1 VGEDSDVTDAH
12 SGGSDLLRRI
22 AHQETLNFLLTN
34 RIPRRLATSVA
45 GRIARIENRWL
56 TRMGIALWQAVGGS
70 LDLHEAEARDY
81 TSLESVFTRRLS
93 PGARSVDPSPE
104 VLTSPCDAIVGAHG
118 VIEDGMAIQAKG
130 FAYPLGDLLLD
141 PALVAR
147 YLGGRFVTLRLR
159 STMYHRFHAPCD
171 GRIASVT
178 WIAGETWNVNP
189 VALRRIDRIF
199 CKNERVVI
207 DVEGATPHRSVT
219 LVAVAAILVSSV
231 HLECL
236 PTPPRSAAG
245 RLAQFPC
252 NAPVRKGDEV
262 GHFRN
267 GSTIILFAPRD
278 FEFCPSLTEGQL
290 IRMGQPLLHTCP
302 P

>member
-1 VGEDSDVTDAH
+1 
-12 SGGSDLLRRI
+12 
-22 AHQETLNFLLTN
+22 
-34 RIPRRLATSVA
+34 
-45 GRIARIENRWL
+45 
-56 TRMGIALWQAVGGS
+56 
-70 LDLHEAEARDY
+70 
-81 TSLESVFTRRLS
+81 
-93 PGARSVDPSPE
+93 
-104 VLTSPCDAIVGAHG
+104 
-118 VIEDGMAIQAKG
+118 MAIQAKG

-141 PALVAR
+141 PALTVR

-207 DVEGATPHRSVT
+207 DVEAATPRRSVT

-245 RLAQFPC
+245 RLAHFPC

-267 GSTIILFAPRD
+267 GSTIILLAPHD

-290 IRMGQPLLHTCP
+290 IRMGQPLLHTRP
-302 P
+302 L